1 MPRGTPGW
9 GDAAALQTH
18 PSRTP
23 YGGVWVRGALS
34 QLHPVPCH
42 LLPPSL
48 PRRLSGRSPFFEL
61 DPIETENRILAGRF
75 DAFKLY
81 PNVSQSA
88 ALFIRKVLTVH
99 PW

>member
-1 MPRGTPGW
+1 MGVCGCGVPSLSCTPSH
-9 GDAAALQTH
+9 AT
-18 PSRTP
+18 S
-23 YGGVWVRGALS
+23 
-34 QLHPVPCH
+34 
-42 LLPPSL
+42 SL

>member
-1 MPRGTPGW
+1 MTWAVMAVPNQGW
-9 GDAAALQTH
+9 GGGRCPPTTAPSLCH
-18 PSRTP
+18 P
-23 YGGVWVRGALS
+23 
-34 QLHPVPCH
+34 LHPD
-42 LLPPSL
+42 
-48 PRRLSGRSPFFEL
+48 RLSGRSPFFEL

-88 ALFIRKVLTVH
+88 ALFIRKVLAVH

>member
-1 MPRGTPGW
+1 MSVPH
-9 GDAAALQTH
+9 GDWVGARCPLTTV
-18 PSRTP
+18 PSP
-23 YGGVWVRGALS
+23 F
-34 QLHPVPCH
+34 HFF
-42 LLPPSL
+42 PP
-48 PRRLSGRSPFFEL
+48 RLSGRSPFFEL

>member
-1 MPRGTPGW
+1 MGARCPLT
-9 GDAAALQTH
+9 AV
-18 PSRTP
+18 PS
-23 YGGVWVRGALS
+23 
-34 QLHPVPCH
+34 PCYF
-42 LLPPSL
+42 LPP
-48 PRRLSGRSPFFEL
+48 RLSGRSPFFEL

>member
-1 MPRGTPGW
+1 MFVPRGDWVGARCPLT
-9 GDAAALQTH
+9 AV
-18 PSRTP
+18 PS
-23 YGGVWVRGALS
+23 
-34 QLHPVPCH
+34 PCH
-42 LLPPSL
+42 FLPP
-48 PRRLSGRSPFFEL
+48 RLSGRSPFFEL

>member
-1 MPRGTPGW
+1 MGVCGCGVPSLSCT
-9 GDAAALQTH
+9 
-18 PSRTP
+18 PSRAT
-23 YGGVWVRGALS
+23 S
-34 QLHPVPCH
+34 S
-42 LLPPSL
+42 LPPSL

>member
-1 MPRGTPGW
+1 MGGK
-9 GDAAALQTH
+9 GDSSALPLLFPQPIH
-18 PSRTP
+18 P
-23 YGGVWVRGALS
+23 
-34 QLHPVPCH
+34 LHH
-42 LLPPSL
+42 H
-48 PRRLSGRSPFFEL
+48 RLSGRSPFFEL

-81 PNVSQSA
+81 PNVSQTA